1 MKGER
6 CPSSRYEV
14 RLAGEG
20 GQGLIL
26 AGIILA
32 EAAALYEGCNVVQ
45 TQAYGPEARGGAS
58 KAEVIIS
65 KGPIYHPKVL
75 LADLFLAMSQQA
87 FDKYCY
93 EVKEDGLIIVDCT
106 KVGRVYTTKAYQVP
120 ITTRAVEL
128 TGTPMTANLFALGLI
143 VGLSQVVS
151 RGALE
156 EATAARVPPAVR
168 EANFQALAA
177 GFAEAERV
185 VAEQE
190 KERKSPRLDDWYREM
205 APRRLG

>member
-65 KGPIYHPKVL
+65 KGLIYHPKVL

-93 EVKEDGLIIVDCT
+93 EVKEDGLIIADCT

-120 ITTRAVEL
+120 ITTRAVEV

-156 EATAARVPPAVR
+156 KATAARVPPAVR

-190 KERKSPRLDDWYREM
+190 K
-205 APRRLG
+205 

>member
-1 MKGER
+1 MKDER
-6 CPSSRYEV
+6 CPSSRYEI

-58 KAEVIIS
+58 KAEVILS
-65 KGPIYHPKVL
+65 RGPIHYPKVL

-93 EVKEDGLIIVDCT
+93 EVKEDGLIVVDST
-106 KVGRVYTTKAYQVP
+106 KVGRVYTSKAYQVP
-120 ITTRAVEL
+120 ITARALEA
-128 TGTPMTANLFALGLI
+128 TGTLVTANLFALGLI
-143 VGLSQVVS
+143 MGLSKVVS
-151 RGALE
+151 QGALE
-156 EATAARVPPAVR
+156 RAIVARVPPALR
-168 EANFQALAA
+168 EANLKALAA

-185 VAEQE
+185 ATEQEQE
-190 KERKSPRLDDWYREM
+190 KKSPRLDDWYREM
-205 APRRLG
+205 APTRLG

>member
-1 MKGER
+1 MKDEQ
-6 CPSSRYEV
+6 CPSSRYEI

-26 AGIILA
+26 AGILLA

-65 KGPIYHPKVL
+65 RGPIYYPKVL

-93 EVKEDGLIIVDCT
+93 EVKEDGLIVVDST
-106 KVGRVYTTKAYQVP
+106 KVGRVYTSKAYQVP
-120 ITTRAVEL
+120 ITARAVET
-128 TGTPMTANLFALGLI
+128 TGTPVTANLFALGLI
-143 VGLSQVVS
+143 VGLSRVVS
-151 RGALE
+151 QGALE
-156 EATAARVPPAVR
+156 KAVATRIPPALR
-168 EANFQALAA
+168 EANLKALTA
-177 GFAEAERV
+177 GFGEAERV

-190 KERKSPRLDDWYREM
+190 KEKKSLRLDDWYREM